1 MTNLSSTDLG
11 ELAPAWAAAQ
21 AEMPV
26 VSLDKQVSFKNV
38 NFEYASL
45 SNIIHATKG
54 ILAKHGISILQFPS
68 VVDGFVQVES
78 MILHKSGQFLKSLV
92 SAKVAKADDP
102 KEIGSMIT
110 YLRRYAYGSIIGI
123 ALDGDY
129 DATTISEKY
138 LGTPEHKIWIRDLL
152 TAQGLDIASIKL
164 VSDEM
169 IRGNY
174 EMTEE
179 AVSKAMEVLRK

>member
-26 VSLDKQVSFKNV
+26 VSLDKQVAFKNV

-54 ILAKHGISILQFPS
+54 ILAKHGLSILQFPS
-68 VVDGFVQVES
+68 VINGQVEVEA
-78 MILHKSGQFLKSLV
+78 MILHKSGQFIKSTI
-92 SAKVAKADDP
+92 SAKVAKPDDP
-102 KEIGSMIT
+102 KEIGSMVT
-110 YLRRYAYGSIIGI
+110 YLRRYQYGSLCSIS
-123 ALDGDY
+123 LDGDY

-152 TAQGLDIASIKL
+152 TAQGLDIQSIKL

-174 EMTEE
+174 EMTET
-179 AVSKAMEVLRK
+179 AVSKALEVLRR